1 MHFSIDHV
9 FIAPADFVRSRR
21 FYEHELGF
29 SVDHEWG
36 EGDEPKGVALSLGDV
51 RIVIA
56 EHHEGSGDEAWE
68 SGVSGTR
75 PTIHIR
81 CDEIAQIDRD
91 LRQRGTK
98 IVIPLQETHWGVT
111 WLVSLDPDGNL
122 IAFFQGGDEAGG

>member
-1 MHFSIDHV
+1 MRFSIDHV
-9 FIAPADFVRSRR
+9 FLAPTDFARSRR
-21 FYEHELGF
+21 FYEHDLGF
-29 SVDHEWG
+29 SIDHEWG

-56 EHHEGSGDEAWE
+56 EHHHGSGDQAWE

-81 CDEIAQIDRD
+81 CDDVAQVDQD

-122 IAFFQGGDEAGG
+122 IAFFQGDDEVGG